1 MPKTIWDGE
10 HKTHCFKERT
20 RNTLREHYLRD
31 PYPNPNKKKE
41 LAIQTQLTPMQVG
54 NWFKNR
60 RQRDRAAAAKNKQN
74 GLIIDPSNRNQND
87 GTNSDDSDLED
98 IPSGIGSPSS
108 DSEEQPK
115 DYSQAST
122 STIPTTT
129 KSMNG
134 TPGIGGG
141 APPLPFPTL
150 PPGFPFMPGFFPNP
164 LFTNLSQQPTPETM
178 QFFIQMQRQMLS
190 NPQILANMAALQNFQ
205 NPLLQAQQNLNIN
218 NNIKKKIKE
227 EENDKSQQQNQQIHE
242 IIASKKKTK
251 ISIDDILNLKTSPF
265 KIKEEILT
273 DIGNGTAEDDENAE
287 TIEETGTPPRDTSST
302 EPSNT
307 SSSST

>member
-1 MPKTIWDGE
+1 MAKQKTW
-10 HKTHCFKERT
+10 
-20 RNTLREHYLRD
+20 
-31 PYPNPNKKKE
+31 
-41 LAIQTQLTPMQVG
+41 
-54 NWFKNR
+54 
-60 RQRDRAAAAKNKQN
+60 QN

-122 STIPTTT
+122 STIPTTPTTT

-134 TPGIGGG
+134 TAGGIGGG
-141 APPLPFPTL
+141 APTLPFPTL

-164 LFTNLSQQPTPETM
+164 LFSNLSQQPTPETM

-218 NNIKKKIKE
+218 NNNVKKKIKE
-227 EENDKSQQQNQQIHE
+227 EENNCKSQQQQNQQIHE

-287 TIEETGTPPRDTSST
+287 TTEETGTPPRDTSST

>member
-1 MPKTIWDGE
+1 MET
-10 HKTHCFKERT
+10 
-20 RNTLREHYLRD
+20 
-31 PYPNPNKKKE
+31 
-41 LAIQTQLTPMQVG
+41 
-54 NWFKNR
+54 
-60 RQRDRAAAAKNKQN
+60 KQN

-98 IPSGIGSPSS
+98 FPSGVGSPSS

-122 STIPTTT
+122 STTIPTTPTTT
-129 KSMNG
+129 KSVNG
-134 TPGIGGG
+134 TAASVVPGT
-141 APPLPFPTL
+141 LPFPTL

-164 LFTNLSQQPTPETM
+164 LFSNLNSQSTPETM

-190 NPQILANMAALQNFQ
+190 NPQVFANMAAMGLQNFQ
-205 NPLLQAQQNLNIN
+205 NTQTQQLLQQQQQQQNSARSS
-218 NNIKKKIKE
+218 IKE
-227 EENDKSQQQNQQIHE
+227 EENEKPLKIHE
-242 IIASKKKTK
+242 IIASKKKAK
-251 ISIDDILNLKTSPF
+251 ISIDDILNLKTTPL

-273 DIGNGTAEDDENAE
+273 DVGNDNNIEEDENAE
-287 TIEETGTPPRDTSST
+287 TTEEILTPPRETSST